1 MNGQRYE
8 NVDMF
13 KYLGLLI
20 TNTNDVT
27 AEIKAR
33 IFAGNMLQ
41 CTGSFTG
48 GRYVTVINSSKTDC
62 NLWCLSW
69 TLTNKMERL

>member
-8 NVDMF
+8 NVELF

-20 TNTNDVT
+20 TNTNEVR

-33 IFAGNMLQ
+33 IYAGKTLQ
-41 CTGSFTG
+41 CNGPFTEG
-48 GRYVTVINSSKTDC
+48 KIHKSHCPFTDETQTA
-62 NLWCLSW
+62 LFKDPVRTAL
-69 TLTNKMERL
+69 